1 LTKILLFEI
10 VTVLLPRSYVFFKK
24 DALMNK
30 EAIIAEILTKVKSDL
45 QNYVGDFSHPLSPA
59 NAEIMTKNL
68 VATAQ
73 IF

>member
-1 LTKILLFEI
+1 
-10 VTVLLPRSYVFFKK
+10 
-24 DALMNK
+24 MNK

-45 QNYVGDFSHPLSPA
+45 QNYVGDFDQPLSPE

-73 IF
+73 IFL